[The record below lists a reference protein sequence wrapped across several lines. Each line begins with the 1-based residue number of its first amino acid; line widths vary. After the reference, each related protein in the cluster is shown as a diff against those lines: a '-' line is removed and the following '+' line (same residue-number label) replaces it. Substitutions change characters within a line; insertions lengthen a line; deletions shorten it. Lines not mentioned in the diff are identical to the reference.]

1 MKEFF
6 MHTKRVSDLPHPGI
20 SRFWI
25 LWAATTLTNL
35 ADGIFKLALPLAAVR
50 LTDSPALVAGVAF
63 AIRLPWLLFALL
75 SGVVVDRIDRRHT
88 MFAAN
93 LTRFLLL
100 ALMVSM
106 ILGGMLSIP
115 MLYLFALLLG
125 INETL
130 NDTASVSILP
140 TLVEKEHL
148 ERANARLVG
157 AITVTNEFI
166 GPPLGGFLAGI
177 SLVLAFATSSVLYL
191 GAAFALLLM
200 AGSFRVP
207 RTDTPDLWSE
217 LALGFHYVWGNA
229 LLRTLA
235 IVVAVMNL
243 CWSAWLSVIVLYVV
257 SPGPGGLSETGY
269 GFMLTSLGMGGFVG
283 VMITVP
289 VVQRWGRRTAI
300 GADLLGTFL
309 MLAAPAITSNVW
321 LIGGAAV
328 IGGIGG
334 SLWSIVVSSV
344 RQQMVPDH
352 MQGKT
357 AGVYRLFGYGALPIG
372 AAFAGIVAE
381 KISIPAVFALCAVL
395 TALLLIPFHRVLT
408 AEALNADS
416 IP

>member
-1 MKEFF
+1 MY
-6 MHTKRVSDLPHPGI
+6 TKRVSYLMHPGI

-50 LTDSPALVAGVAF
+50 LTDSPALVAGVAC

-130 NDTASVSILP
+130 NDTASVSLLP

-177 SLVLAFATSSVLYL
+177 SLVLAFATSSMLYL
-191 GAAFALLLM
+191 GAAFALFLM

-207 RTDTPDLWSE
+207 RTDTPALWSE
-217 LALGFHYVWGNA
+217 LALGLHYVWGNA

-269 GFMLTSLGMGGFVG
+269 GFMLTSIGIGGFVG

-289 VVQRWGRRTAI
+289 VVQRFGRRTAI
-300 GADLLGTFL
+300 GADILGTFL
-309 MLAAPAITSNVW
+309 MLAAPAITANVW
-321 LIGGAAV
+321 LISGAAF

-372 AAFAGIVAE
+372 AAFAGVVAE

-395 TALLLIPFHRVLT
+395 TALLLIPFNRVLT
-408 AEALNADS
+408 SEALNADS
-416 IP
+416 VP

>member
-1 MKEFF
+1 MY
-6 MHTKRVSDLPHPGI
+6 TKQVSDLPHPGI

-75 SGVVVDRIDRRHT
+75 SGVIVDRIDRRHT

-207 RTDTPDLWSE
+207 RTDTPAIWSE

-269 GFMLTSLGMGGFVG
+269 GFMLTSIGIGGFVG

-289 VVQRWGRRTAI
+289 VVQRLGRRTAV

-309 MLAAPAITSNVW
+309 MLAAPAITANVW